1 MKKPGQAR
9 EEMIA
14 PVTRTHAEAQIN
26 YDRLSRWYDL
36 IEGGW
41 EGRPR
46 RLALQLLAPKPGE
59 QILEIGCGTGTSLIG
74 LARTV
79 GDRGRVFGL
88 DLSPG
93 MLLIAEKK
101 LRRSGHLSK
110 VELRQGDAL
119 HLPYQ
124 AASMDAVFMAFTLE
138 LFDTPEIPL
147 VLAECRRVL
156 KREGRL
162 AAVSMSKHGGVGG
175 MPRAYEWFHAKFPR
189 TIDCRPIYL
198 RKALEQNGF
207 SISKYQVLSLTGLG
221 VETALARMDP

>member
-1 MKKPGQAR
+1 MKIPGQTR
-9 EEMIA
+9 EEKIA

-46 RLALQLLAPKPGE
+46 RLALHLLAPKPGE
-59 QILEIGCGTGTSLIG
+59 QILEIGCGTGASLLE
-74 LARTV
+74 LARAV
-79 GDRGRVFGL
+79 GDQGRVSGL

-101 LRRSGHLSK
+101 LRRKGLLRR
-110 VELRQGDAL
+110 VELRKGDAL

-124 AASMDAVFMAFTLE
+124 TASMDAIFMAFTLE

-162 AAVSMSKHGGVGG
+162 AAVSMSKLGGVGA
-175 MPRAYEWFHAKFPR
+175 MQRAYEWFHARFPR

-198 RKALEQNGF
+198 RKALKQNGF
-207 SISKYQVLSLTGLG
+207 SISKYRVLSLTGIG
-221 VETALARMDP
+221 VEIVLARADP